1 MGGGARGTGPAAQ
14 TALVAAGNLITPP
27 FRPGNMRTLLLG
39 ALLLTAACGDVGAG
53 RQCTAIGALV
63 GLDVDVEL
71 TTVETGRI
79 EVCWDDRCVTPELHL
94 SPSSKTVGE
103 TCTGDAP
110 DSVCGASAV
119 PTGGKNA
126 YVPVPDLP
134 AKPVTVALK
143 LVDEA
148 GATVVDERLTV
159 TPKMVEPNGPGC
171 GTGGPQAGVVV
182 APDGSVRER

>member
-1 MGGGARGTGPAAQ
+1 M
-14 TALVAAGNLITPP
+14 AAGNLITVS
-27 FRPGNMRTLLLG
+27 FRPGTMRKLVVLG

-53 RQCTAIGALV
+53 RPCTAIGALV
-63 GLDVDVEL
+63 GLGVDVKL
-71 TTVETGRI
+71 TTVETGAI
-79 EVCWDDRCVTPELHL
+79 EVCWDGKCVTPELHL

-103 TCTGDAP
+103 TCTGDSP

-119 PTGGKNA
+119 PTGGKHA

-134 AKPVTVALK
+134 AKPVTVTLK
-143 LVDEA
+143 LADKA
-148 GATVVDERLTV
+148 GKTVVDQQITV

-182 APDGSVRER
+182 APDGSVREE